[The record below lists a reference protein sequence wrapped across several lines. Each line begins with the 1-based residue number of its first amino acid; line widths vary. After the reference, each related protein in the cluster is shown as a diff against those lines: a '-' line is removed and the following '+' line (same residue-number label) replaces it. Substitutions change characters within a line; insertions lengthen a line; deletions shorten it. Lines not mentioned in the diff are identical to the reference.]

1 MLRRLPIFVLS
12 LCAAALVVLVQ
23 VPFWVLFVVRR
34 IGYAY
39 PIDYGE
45 GPLLRQLQFLLHG
58 GSLAGLYGDLQA
70 APFVVANY
78 PPLFLAL
85 TRLVAIALPA
95 LAAGRVVSM
104 LAGMCVAVAIV
115 LLVLPRERTR
125 LMVLATVLSALSW
138 FAIPIVRE
146 WSGVMRVDM
155 LGVAVG
161 LIGLVL
167 AYRGR
172 LTAGTVLVALALLA
186 KPTLIAAPLALLP
199 VLVVRPRA
207 DVFRAVGIASAVVVG
222 IIAVLTLSGA
232 NLWLHLVQSNVNG
245 WEYALARG
253 FWRELLALHWPLI
266 AVSVGA
272 CGILLRHWRLAL
284 TPASLGLTMA
294 LAYTFGGVLVGVGI
308 GKVGAYA
315 NYFLELYAG
324 LIWVATSLATRA
336 SAHTDRRRWGAVL
349 VLAACSV
356 GLVRFYPLWSETYP
370 KPYGM
375 IELQR
380 PARLVIGGYG
390 VLQDYRREGQILAAN
405 AVTNADLTRL
415 IQQAGTSVYT
425 DMPAIAAQAD
435 VSAPMQ
441 VFEHRQLLDVGLWD
455 QKPLLRQLANGTIP
469 IVVLDYL
476 GNWMTPESIALVT
489 TRYAQSGSRGSF
501 DVYQPIA
508 TGAPQHI
515 AVPFA
520 QAMVDR
526 LSITAP
532 LLQAAY
538 EPGTILPVTLRLS
551 GTGDLQP
558 HRITLLLRD
567 AQGTVVARSEQ
578 QLFAGALT
586 LADLA
591 EGPLEHL
598 QALSIPRRTP
608 AGTYALALAID
619 DTPAIDIAQL
629 PVAATKG
636 IMRGEPAYL
645 IPATFATYI
654 ATHGGEA
661 AYGIPHMPAMS
672 FADMTLQCYTHR
684 CLMLP
689 TGSTTVQPAP
699 LGEWL
704 RGATALL
711 PAANADDR
719 YHFERVIAQTGTFED
734 AAFATVDVPRN
745 DGTAVI
751 WLCRDGMLSFQDDEV
766 TLADA
771 GARLLRLPG
780 IPYRWGIVP

>member
-1 MLRRLPIFVLS
+1 
-12 LCAAALVVLVQ
+12 
-23 VPFWVLFVVRR
+23 
-34 IGYAY
+34 
-39 PIDYGE
+39 
-45 GPLLRQLQFLLHG
+45 
-58 GSLAGLYGDLQA
+58 
-70 APFVVANY
+70 
-78 PPLFLAL
+78 
-85 TRLVAIALPA
+85 
-95 LAAGRVVSM
+95 
-104 LAGMCVAVAIV
+104 
-115 LLVLPRERTR
+115 
-125 LMVLATVLSALSW
+125 
-138 FAIPIVRE
+138 
-146 WSGVMRVDM
+146 
-155 LGVAVG
+155 
-161 LIGLVL
+161 
-167 AYRGR
+167 
-172 LTAGTVLVALALLA
+172 
-186 KPTLIAAPLALLP
+186 
-199 VLVVRPRA
+199 
-207 DVFRAVGIASAVVVG
+207 
-222 IIAVLTLSGA
+222 
-232 NLWLHLVQSNVNG
+232 
-245 WEYALARG
+245 
-253 FWRELLALHWPLI
+253 
-266 AVSVGA
+266 
-272 CGILLRHWRLAL
+272 
-284 TPASLGLTMA
+284 
-294 LAYTFGGVLVGVGI
+294 
-308 GKVGAYA
+308 
-315 NYFLELYAG
+315 
-324 LIWVATSLATRA
+324 
-336 SAHTDRRRWGAVL
+336 
-349 VLAACSV
+349 
-356 GLVRFYPLWSETYP
+356 
-370 KPYGM
+370 M

-425 DMPAIAAQAD
+425 DLPAIAAQAD

>member
-12 LCAAALVVLVQ
+12 LCAAAVVVIVQ
-23 VPFWVLFVVRR
+23 LPFWVLFVVRR
-34 IGYAY
+34 VGYAY

-45 GPLLRQLQFLLHG
+45 GPLLRQLQFLIHG

-85 TRLVAIALPA
+85 TRIAAIVIPPLT
-95 LAAGRVVSM
+95 AGRVVSM
-104 LAGMCVAVAIV
+104 LAGLLAGAAII
-115 LLVLPRERTR
+115 LLALPRERTR
-125 LMVLATVLSALSW
+125 PVLLATILAALGW

-155 LGVAVG
+155 LGVALG

-167 AYRGR
+167 AQRGR
-172 LTAGTVLVALALLA
+172 LTAGTLLVALAVLV
-186 KPTLIAAPLALLP
+186 KPTLIAAPLALLVLLLGTSRP
-199 VLVVRPRA
+199 VALRA
-207 DVFRAVGIASAVVVG
+207 LGIASAVLLA
-222 IIAVLTLSGA
+222 ILALLLLSGA

-245 WEYALARG
+245 WEYSLAKG
-253 FWRELLALHWPLI
+253 FWQELITLHWPLLVI
-266 AVSVGA
+266 CAVA
-272 CGILLRHWRLAL
+272 FGILLRDWRAAL
-284 TPASLGLTMA
+284 RPGQRALTMA
-294 LAYTFGGVLVGVGI
+294 LAYTVGGVVVGIGI

-324 LIWVATSLATRA
+324 LLWVA
-336 SAHTDRRRWGAVL
+336 AVL
-349 VLAACSV
+349 VAQWSARADWQRWLAVVVLAACS
-356 GLVRFYPLWSETYP
+356 LAMVRFYPLWSETYP

-375 IELQR
+375 IERQR
-380 PARLVIGGYG
+380 PARLVVGSYG
-390 VLQDYRREGQILAAN
+390 VLQDYRREGQILTAN
-405 AVTNADLTRL
+405 AVTNADLTTR
-415 IQQAGTSVYT
+415 IQQLGSSVFT
-425 DMPAIAAQAD
+425 DVPAIAAQAD

-441 VFEHRQLLDVGLWD
+441 VFEHRQLLDAGLWD
-455 QKPLLRQLANGTIP
+455 QKSLLRQLANGTIP

-476 GNWMTPESIALVT
+476 GNWMTPESIALIT

-515 AVPFA
+515 AVSFQ
-520 QAMVDR
+520 QALVDR
-526 LSITAP
+526 VAIAAP
-532 LLQAAY
+532 LLQSAY

-551 GTGDLQP
+551 GSGDNLP
-558 HRITLLLRD
+558 HRVTLLLRD
-567 AQGTVVARSEQ
+567 AQGVVLARSEQ
-578 QLFAGALT
+578 ALFAGALT

-591 EGPLEHL
+591 QGPLEHL

-608 AGTYALALAID
+608 PGIYAVALAFD
-619 DTPAIDIAQL
+619 DGAAIDIAQL

-636 IMRGEPAYL
+636 VMRGEPAYL
-645 IPATFATYI
+645 IPAAFATYT
-654 ATHGGEA
+654 ATHGGVV
-661 AYGIPHMPAMS
+661 AYGIPHMPAMP

-689 TGSTTVQPAP
+689 TGSTSVQPAP

-711 PAANADDR
+711 PNASADDR

-734 AAFATVDVPRN
+734 AAFTTVGVPRN

-751 WLCRDGMLSFQDDEV
+751 WLCRDVLLSFADDTV
-766 TLADA
+766 IVADG

-780 IPYRWGIVP
+780 IPYRWGIAP